1 MMEEAVGPEVG
12 HHSGA
17 GEPELEF
24 DRAVQSTLDCR
35 HGSPCGPGARLLDFM
50 TRTATPTAHPQL
62 EASMEVLHERCAG
75 LDVHKNTVVACVRV
89 LQADKVEREVRTFKT
104 MTRDLLALSD
114 WLDGHGVRHVV
125 MEATGVYW
133 KPVWHILSDGEFE
146 LVLANAAH
154 VKNVPGR
161 KSDVSDAQWLA
172 DLEAHGLIRP
182 SFVPDAATQ
191 ELRSLLRTRKQLVRE
206 RTSHTLR
213 LQKTLE
219 DANVKLDSTISN
231 IIGLNGR
238 RMIEA
243 MVAGE
248 SNPETLAGLADRRI
262 KASPQELCE
271 ALRGRVT
278 KHHRFL
284 LGLHLGHIDAI
295 NAAIDRIDG
304 EIEADLQPFRDA
316 VELLTTIP
324 GVSDLAAQGI
334 VAEIGLDMSRFP
346 TVGHL
351 ISWAGLCPRSD
362 QSAGKRRST
371 RVRKG
376 AGWLKTLLVQ
386 CAWAASKTKATYL
399 HSQFAR
405 IRARRGE
412 KKAIV
417 AVAASILTAAYHMLS
432 TGTVYH
438 DLGPAHFDRRR
449 KDARVRSLL
458 TSLRRLGYVTNL
470 APLQPEPLP
479 VVSC

>member
-1 MMEEAVGPEVG
+1 
-12 HHSGA
+12 
-17 GEPELEF
+17 
-24 DRAVQSTLDCR
+24 
-35 HGSPCGPGARLLDFM
+35 
-50 TRTATPTAHPQL
+50 
-62 EASMEVLHERCAG
+62 MEVLHERCAG

-89 LQADKVEREVRTFKT
+89 MNAGKIDREVRTFKT
-104 MTRDLLALSD
+104 MTRDLLALSE

-161 KSDVSDAQWLA
+161 KSDVSDAHWLA
-172 DLEAHGLIRP
+172 DLEAHGLVRP
-182 SFVPDAATQ
+182 SFVPDSQTQ
-191 ELRSLLRTRKQLVRE
+191 ELRGLLRTRKQLVRE

-213 LQKTLE
+213 IQKTLE

-248 SNPETLAGLADRRI
+248 SDPATLAGLADRRI

-295 NAAIDRIDG
+295 DAALDKIDQ
-304 EIEADLQPFRDA
+304 EIETDLQPFRDA
-316 VELLTTIP
+316 VDLLTTIP
-324 GVSDLAAQGI
+324 GVGDLAAQGI
-334 VAEIGLDMSRFP
+334 VAEIGRDMSRFP
-346 TVGHL
+346 TCGHL

-362 QSAGKRRST
+362 ESAGKRRST
-371 RVRKG
+371 RLRKG

-386 CAWAASKTKATYL
+386 CAWAAAKSKATYL
-399 HSQFAR
+399 HSQFVR
-405 IRARRGE
+405 IRARRGA

-432 TGTVYH
+432 TGTVYR
-438 DLGPAHFDRRR
+438 DLGPQHFDLRR
-449 KDARVRSLL
+449 KQARARSLL
-458 TSLRRLGYVTNL
+458 AGLRRLGYVANL
-470 APLQPEPLP
+470 APLQPVPSP